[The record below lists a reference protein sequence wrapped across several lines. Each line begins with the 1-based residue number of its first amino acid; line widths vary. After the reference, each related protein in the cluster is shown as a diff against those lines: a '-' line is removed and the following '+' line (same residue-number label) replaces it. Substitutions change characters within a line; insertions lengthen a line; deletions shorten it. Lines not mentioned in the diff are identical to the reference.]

1 MFDYIQNWQVEN
13 RKSKHNMLFDRT
25 ALNKKDAIENEG
37 IKRIYNAVVASGGT
51 MRAALRQRETVK
63 YIITLK
69 CGKMINIGHYTA
81 AMNHKCTWQRRIGL
95 DGKHLND
102 HFVTTSCHLILESL
116 TKLL

>member
-1 MFDYIQNWQVEN
+1 
-13 RKSKHNMLFDRT
+13 MLFDRT

-37 IKRIYNAVVASGGT
+37 IERIYNAVVASGGT

-69 CGKMINIGHYTA
+69 CGKMIDIGPYTA

-102 HFVTTSCHLILESL
+102 HFCDNVMSPYSGEYSILIWLRFGGMRNS
-116 TKLL
+116 